1 MGGNRYF
8 LNVQVI
14 TSVVTTRTILRTAA
28 KRSTLKLANF
38 MQIVLT
44 LSAKCELN
52 MAIVERGKCNE
63 MELLFHVGDTSR
75 DGLALIERQLAVD
88 RN

>member
-44 LSAKCELN
+44 LSTKCELN
-52 MAIVERGKCNE
+52 MAIVEKGKGNE